1 MPHNDIVQTLAT
13 TALTTALA
21 LTISLPLLQMDAVS
35 RKVLSPDR
43 LRTKRRSTQVYEMDK
58 AVEIQRLQN
67 KAVVQAAAFAAK
79 EPTATNSRM
88 RTDGSTWRYN
98 PKDDRLGTE
107 LLSTQEEYDELVKHI
122 LDKKVPTPYI
132 VAIDKDDEDGLDKRE
147 IYLWLAFPPV
157 SDDGKDKETK
167 EGWRRVQVPLIPL
180 ANLLAEAFDNQ
191 ITSTALCFITDASSG
206 LSSEVLHHILNSDN
220 NLGAVVKEPSWM
232 VVVARILQRNIIRKE
247 NVGNILFALTRLE
260 AWRLRNRVGES
271 SRKHRRKAKL
281 RLLLFDI
288 HFSCIRMTSC

>member
-1 MPHNDIVQTLAT
+1 MPHNDIVQTLTT

-43 LRTKRRSTQVYEMDK
+43 LRAKRRSTQVYEMDK
-58 AVEIQRLQN
+58 AVEIQRLRN

-98 PKDDRLGTE
+98 PKEDRLETE
-107 LLSTQEEYDELVKHI
+107 LLSTQEEYEELVKRI

-157 SDDGKDKETK
+157 SDDGKDKESK

-180 ANLLAEAFDNQ
+180 AKLLAEAFDNQ

-220 NLGAVVKEPSWM
+220 NNLGAVVKEPSWM
-232 VVVARILQRNIIRKE
+232 VVVARILQRNVIRKE

-271 SRKHRRKAKL
+271 RVDNILAKGQMYWFCYYCYL
-281 RLLLFDI
+281 AYI
-288 HFSCIRMTSC
+288 

>member
-1 MPHNDIVQTLAT
+1 MPHNDIVQTLTT

-43 LRTKRRSTQVYEMDK
+43 LRAKRRSTQVYEMDK
-58 AVEIQRLQN
+58 AVEIQRLRN
-67 KAVVQAAAFAAK
+67 KAVVQAAAFA
-79 EPTATNSRM
+79 TTNSRK

-98 PKDDRLGTE
+98 PKEDRLETE
-107 LLSTQEEYDELVKHI
+107 LLSTQEEYEELVKRI
-122 LDKKVPTPYI
+122 LDKKVPTPYV

-157 SDDGKDKETK
+157 SDDGKDKESK

-232 VVVARILQRNIIRKE
+232 VVVARILQRNVIQKE

-271 SRKHRRKAKL
+271 SR
-281 RLLLFDI
+281 
-288 HFSCIRMTSC
+288 